1 MNIMISGKDQSIAF
15 AGIDCP
21 ICGADGMT
29 IDLTG
34 WLHCKDCCSLTPEA
48 FETIKSWQTAPVDA
62 ANVAEK
68 IAADFGFN
76 MAQVRGQMRDAKI
89 SKCRAHIFYALHK
102 HGLSFNIIGKMCNK
116 DHSSVSYAVKKMEAG
131 LSRL

>member
-1 MNIMISGKDQSIAF
+1 MNIMISDKIQSVTFADIA
-15 AGIDCP
+15 CP
-21 ICGADGMT
+21 ICEAGGMT

-48 FETIKSWQTAPVDA
+48 FDALKSREIAPLDA
-62 ANVAEK
+62 AKVAEK

-102 HGLSFNIIGKMCNK
+102 HGLSFNAIAKLCSK

-131 LSRL
+131 LAKD